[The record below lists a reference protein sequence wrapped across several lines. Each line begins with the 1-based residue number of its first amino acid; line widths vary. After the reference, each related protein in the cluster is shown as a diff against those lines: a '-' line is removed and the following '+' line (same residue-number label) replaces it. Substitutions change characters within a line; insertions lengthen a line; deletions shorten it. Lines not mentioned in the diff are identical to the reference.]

1 MSERRLGLNARGL
14 PHATKAVDVIAKTD
28 VGVAGIFVVPV
39 AGTAALGAKSPGPAA
54 NDLGVTGVR
63 SAGVVLRGLL
73 VIINFVEIVAPFP
86 EITGDV
92 EQTPSI
98 GWLLAH
104 SLGMAAGILFE
115 PGVLAKF

>member
-1 MSERRLGLNARGL
+1 M
-14 PHATKAVDVIAKTD
+14 
-28 VGVAGIFVVPV
+28 
-39 AGTAALGAKSPGPAA
+39 
-54 NDLGVTGVR
+54 
-63 SAGVVLRGLL
+63 RGLL